1 MKKIVSLM
9 LVLCLSLSLL
19 GCGGDKGTPTNGQQ
33 PTNAQQQT
41 EQKPNQQDEDKQVQ
55 DEDKQVQDEDK
66 QVQDKEV
73 QPQDE
78 LKEPASNQEEDVPTQ
93 TEPQSKPEE
102 KTVNV
107 PESDFED
114 QQFFYD
120 EDDAVTVAQ
129 AEATAKSYLPSNAK
143 ETGRKENNALGFV
156 DITYSDGTYEYLVRI
171 TYMPDGAGFDKEHV
185 NILDIMLN

>member
-19 GCGGDKGTPTNGQQ
+19 GCGGDKGTTTNGQQ
-33 PTNAQQQT
+33 PANTQQQT
-41 EQKPNQQDEDKQVQ
+41 EQKPDQQ

-66 QVQDKEV
+66 QVQDKED
-73 QPQDE
+73 QAQDE
-78 LKEPASNQEEDVPTQ
+78 LKEPMSNQDEDVPTQ
-93 TEPQSKPEE
+93 TESQSKPEE

-107 PESDFED
+107 PEPDFED

-120 EDDAVTVAQ
+120 GDDAVTVAQ
-129 AEATAKSYLPSNAK
+129 AEATAKSYLPTNAK
-143 ETGRKENNALGFV
+143 EISREENNALGFV

-185 NILDIMLN
+185 NALDIMLN